1 MKNFRRYTF
10 RIVGATLLIVGFP
23 ACYYQTEDT
32 AKQFYLEQMEKTDAW
47 QKQHAQREEKKEEKK
62 EAKAAEKQSEPAP
75 ARLVPDSK

>member
-10 RIVGATLLIVGFP
+10 RIVGATLMILAFP
-23 ACYYQTEDT
+23 ACYYQTADT
-32 AKQFYLEQMEKTDAW
+32 AKQFYLEQMEKTNAW
-47 QKQHAQREEKKEEKK
+47 QAQHAEKEEKK